1 MKRTLL
7 PLAIFF
13 GFNLVGI
20 ASIDSFLRPAVA
32 GGFVPPRVINA
43 LAQPN
48 SSERFFEEGRQRL
61 EREIQLLRQGV
72 YARDSEILKIDP
84 AVFDRSSNS
93 HPLEPG
99 ALDRMSGPREPN
111 SPAQPLNP

>member
-7 PLAIFF
+7 PLALFF
-13 GFNLVGI
+13 GSNLV
-20 ASIDSFLRPAVA
+20 SIVSLGTFLRPALA
-32 GGFVPPRVINA
+32 GYPVPQSVINS

-61 EREIQLLRQGV
+61 EREIQLLERGI

-84 AVFDRSSNS
+84 AVLDRPSNS
-93 HPLEPG
+93 QPLEPG
-99 ALDRMSGPREPN
+99 SFDRMSAPRDPN
-111 SPAQPLNP
+111 SSVEPLTP